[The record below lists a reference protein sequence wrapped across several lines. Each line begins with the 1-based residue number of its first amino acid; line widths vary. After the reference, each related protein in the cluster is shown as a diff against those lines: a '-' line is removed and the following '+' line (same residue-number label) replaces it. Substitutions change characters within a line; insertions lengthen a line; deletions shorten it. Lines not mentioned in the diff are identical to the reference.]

1 MQLGNRIRQ
10 IREAYELTQ
19 ADVADKCEIT
29 PSAYGQIE
37 RKASN
42 STFETLQKIATA
54 IGVSL
59 PFLVDTANPN
69 YIEKN
74 KL

>member
-1 MQLGNRIRQ
+1 MELAKRIRQ
-10 IREAYELTQ
+10 IREAYNYTQ
-19 ADVADKCEIT
+19 ADIAYKCNIT
-29 PSAYGQIE
+29 PSAYGQFE

-42 STFETLQKIATA
+42 CSIGTLLKISNA

-59 PFLVDTANPN
+59 IFLIDLNNPDK
-69 YIEKN
+69 IEKN

>member
-1 MQLGNRIRQ
+1 MQLANRVRQ
-10 IREAYELTQ
+10 IREAYGYTQ
-19 ADVADKCEIT
+19 AEVAYKCGMS

-37 RKASN
+37 RKAGN
-42 STFETLQKIATA
+42 STFETLEKIAHA

-59 PFLVDTANPN
+59 PFLVDLCNIQ

>member
-10 IREAYELTQ
+10 IREAYGLTQ
-19 ADVADKCEIT
+19 AEVAEKCNMS

-37 RKASN
+37 RKAGS
-42 STFETLQKIATA
+42 STFETLQRIAKA
-54 IGVSL
+54 IGVTL
-59 PFLVDTANPN
+59 PFLVDIDNIEL
-69 YIEKN
+69 IEKN